1 MVVLP
6 DSVVCILIFLL
17 SLRPSPPPSLSSSS
31 PSLPPPLLPLPST
44 PFFSPSTP
52 LLPSFSP
59 ISLFTLSFLPL
70 PSTPLSFPLPSTPL
84 SLPLP
89 STPLSL
95 PLPPPSLLLPT
106 PPQIPQAADENWDV
120 GGRRQ
125 VWRCESSKSQT
136 TIREYASYQRKVLLE
151 EKEVGEQTDRQMYRH
166 TCAMGG
172 EGGLHSPPS
181 PFLASL
187 PAISPFFPCP

>member
-6 DSVVCILIFLL
+6 DSVVCILIFPL

-59 ISLFTLSFLPL
+59 ISLFTLSL
-70 PSTPLSFPLPSTPL
+70 
-84 SLPLP
+84 LPLP

-166 TCAMGG
+166 TCAKGG